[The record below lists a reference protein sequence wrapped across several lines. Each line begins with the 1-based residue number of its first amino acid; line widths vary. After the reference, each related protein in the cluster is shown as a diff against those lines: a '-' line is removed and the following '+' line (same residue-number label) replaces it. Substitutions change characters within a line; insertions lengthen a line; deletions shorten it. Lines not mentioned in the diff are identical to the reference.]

1 MFLCILD
8 AGISDATL
16 VWQCALRCALR
27 KKKKSIPSL
36 VTDSLPTQVCD
47 VSNVLLSRELRVG

>member
-16 VWQCALRCALR
+16 VCSSALR

>member
-16 VWQCALRCALR
+16 VWQCALR

-36 VTDSLPTQVCD
+36 VTDSLPAPVCD